1 MSDTQ
6 TTKAIDILSALAEGH
21 SVEQLLA
28 RDHSLTHND
37 IMAAANL
44 GQMAVK
50 ARGHMI
56 ARARE
61 IHPRAYEPWS
71 EKEES
76 DLRGMLAQGA
86 KPSEIAEALQRQT
99 SAIHSRM
106 NRLGLDAS
114 AK

>member
-1 MSDTQ
+1 MSDPQ
-6 TTKAIDILSALAEGH
+6 TTRAIAILAALAEGH

-28 RDHSLTHND
+28 RDHSLTHKD

-61 IHPRAYEPWS
+61 IHPRAFEPWS
-71 EKEES
+71 DKEQD

-86 KPSEIAEALQRQT
+86 KPREIAEALQRNT
-99 SAIHSRM
+99 GAIERRM
-106 NRLGLDAS
+106 KRLGLDVP